1 MTEGGAGGQRSAGW
15 RSQAP
20 GLCMQRS
27 CRSKQDSFFLSSRLI
42 RTRGLVVTAS
52 TCLQLCSSVHFL
64 MKEQPAA
71 AHNGSHRPP
80 FVSGV
85 YRTACLRDPNPRF
98 TERHPAFLR
107 LPVHG

>member
-1 MTEGGAGGQRSAGW
+1 MI
-15 RSQAP
+15 
-20 GLCMQRS
+20 
-27 CRSKQDSFFLSSRLI
+27 LSELQVDKDPWSS
-42 RTRGLVVTAS
+42 GYGVD
-52 TCLQLCSSVHFL
+52 LQLCSSVHFL